1 MQHPEHGQV
10 RGEDTFGDQKI
21 KGSQER
27 LNNWLTWTIYC
38 GTQFSGRAC
47 IWWVVQ
53 APSSKLYELAHK
65 IPSMEKERREK
76 TIWDHVS
83 LQQVFLQ

>member
-27 LNNWLTWTIYC
+27 LNNWLT
-38 GTQFSGRAC
+38 
-47 IWWVVQ
+47 
-53 APSSKLYELAHK
+53 
-65 IPSMEKERREK
+65 
-76 TIWDHVS
+76 
-83 LQQVFLQ
+83 